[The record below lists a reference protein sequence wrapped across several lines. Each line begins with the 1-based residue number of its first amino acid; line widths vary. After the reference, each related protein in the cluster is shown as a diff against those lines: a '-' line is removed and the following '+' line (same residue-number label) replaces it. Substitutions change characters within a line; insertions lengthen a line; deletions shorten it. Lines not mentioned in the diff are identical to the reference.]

1 MGSRVTEF
9 LGQTEVDDVD
19 EVSFLGQAHQE
30 VVGLYVTMNEVL
42 RVDVFDTTDL
52 EQVKKLSQFIE

>member
-19 EVSFLGQAHQE
+19 EVAFLGEAHQE
-30 VVGLYVTMNEVL
+30 IVGLDVTMDEVL

-52 EQVKKLSQFIE
+52 EQEKTLS